1 MLSLNYRSKFLN
13 VSSLLKMSCEMSAA
27 DMNAWLK
34 CSIEPGMLPGEYAV
48 ETETVSNGKI
58 SLFAPED
65 KVSVDRSLLRVL
77 KLHDGNGSGVL
88 VRLPAQPFEISSQN
102 VRVPRNNLVNE

>member
-1 MLSLNYRSKFLN
+1 M
-13 VSSLLKMSCEMSAA
+13 SS
-27 DMNAWLK
+27 WVK
-34 CSIEPGMLPGEYAV
+34 CSREQGMLPGEYAV
-48 ETETVSNGKI
+48 EMDTSDVGRI

-65 KVSVDRSLLRVL
+65 KVRVEDNLMSVQ

-102 VRVPRNNLVNE
+102 VRVPQDNLLSK

>member
-1 MLSLNYRSKFLN
+1 MG
-13 VSSLLKMSCEMSAA
+13 AA
-27 DMNAWLK
+27 ETNAWLK

-48 ETETVSNGKI
+48 ETETVSNGTI

-65 KVSVDRSLLRVL
+65 KLRVSENL
-77 KLHDGNGSGVL
+77 MHVQKFHDGNGSGVL
-88 VRLPAQPFEISSQN
+88 VRLPAQPFEISSRN